1 MFRSMVPLAV
11 ATLSALLLPVAFA
24 QPAESAPF
32 TERLAASELSPS
44 GLTLEAAMRSAL
56 LNNPQLRAAQLE
68 VEAGDGAVR
77 QASLLPNPSLDY
89 TQEDLKKQ
97 SRTTTVLLSQPLE
110 LGGKRAAR
118 TALAQR
124 SRDVAVADLEA
135 RRSEV
140 RATAI
145 QAFFDALVAQE
156 RVTVADESLR
166 IAEGGSAAAARRVA
180 AGKVSPTEETR
191 ARVAEAN
198 ARIERRQ
205 AQADRQSALRA
216 LTAVMAVPDGSVLR
230 LDGRPDA
237 LPPLPANDTLAQRL
251 VDAPA
256 LRRAQR
262 EVQRAEAAYE
272 LERSRRIPDVRLSF
286 GSKRTEETGRSQAV
300 IGISVP
306 LPVFDRNQGAQYE
319 TLRRRD
325 AARALAEAEVLR
337 LRSEVLQAADQLQA
351 REDEV
356 QSLQQDV
363 LPGAR
368 SAYEAASRGF
378 ELGKFG
384 FLDVLDAQ
392 RTWLLARSQYL
403 NALSQ
408 AHRAAAD
415 LERRLG
421 APNGTRSESSTD
433 ATAPSTYRE

>member
-1 MFRSMVPLAV
+1 MLKHMVPLAL
-11 ATLSALLLPVAFA
+11 AALLTSTAFGQATAPA
-24 QPAESAPF
+24 QPAAGDNAAP
-32 TERLAASELSPS
+32 T
-44 GLTLEAAMRSAL
+44 GLTLEAALRSAL
-56 LNNPQLRAAQLE
+56 HHHPQLRAAQLE
-68 VEAGDGAVR
+68 VDASDGAVR
-77 QASLLPNPSLDY
+77 QASVLPNPSLDY

-97 SRTTTVLLSQPLE
+97 NRTTTLLLSQPLE

-118 TALAQR
+118 TALAERGREIAQ
-124 SRDVAVADLEA
+124 ADLA
-135 RRSEV
+135 VRRAEV

-156 RVTVADESLR
+156 RVSVAEESLR

-180 AGKVSPTEETR
+180 AGKVSPTEATR
-191 ARVAEAN
+191 ASVAQAN
-198 ARIERRQ
+198 ARIELRQ
-205 AQADRQSALRA
+205 ARADRQTALRA
-216 LTAVMAVPDGSVLR
+216 LTAVMAVPDGTVLQ
-230 LDGRPDA
+230 LDGRPEA
-237 LPPLPANDTLAQRL
+237 LPPLPANETLAQRL
-251 VDAPA
+251 NEAPA

-262 EVQRAEAAYE
+262 EVQYAEAAYE
-272 LERSRRIPDVRLSF
+272 LERSRRIPDVRLSL

-306 LPVFDRNQGAQYE
+306 LPVFDRNQGAQYQA
-319 TLRRRD
+319 LRRRD
-325 AARALAEAEVLR
+325 AARALAQAEALR

-356 QSLQQDV
+356 QALQQEV

-378 ELGKFG
+378 ELGKFS

-392 RTWLLARSQYL
+392 RTWLLARAQYL

-421 APNGTRSESSTD
+421 APESALAESSTD
-433 ATAPSTYRE
+433 ASAPSTYRE

>member
-1 MFRSMVPLAV
+1 MLKHQVPLLLAALLGPAAFGQAAEPSASVSDRSATALDAAV
-11 ATLSALLLPVAFA
+11 AN
-24 QPAESAPF
+24 
-32 TERLAASELSPS
+32 
-44 GLTLEAAMRSAL
+44 GLTLDAALSSAL
-56 LNNPQLRAAQLE
+56 RHNPQLRAAQLE
-68 VEAGDGAVR
+68 VDASDGAVR
-77 QASLLPNPSLDY
+77 QSSLMPNPSLDY
-89 TQEDLKKQ
+89 TQEDTRRQ

-124 SRDVAVADLEA
+124 GRDVALAELDA
-135 RRSEV
+135 RRADV
-140 RATAI
+140 RATAL
-145 QAFFDALVAQE
+145 QAFFEALVAQE
-156 RVTVADESLR
+156 RVVVAEESLR
-166 IAEGGSAAAARRVA
+166 IAQGGSSAAARRVA

-205 AQADRQSALRA
+205 ALADRQSALRA
-216 LTAVMAVPDGSVLR
+216 LTAVMAVPEGTVQQ
-230 LDGRPDA
+230 LDGRPETLPA
-237 LPPLPANDTLAQRL
+237 LPASATLAQRL
-251 VDAPA
+251 NEAPA

-272 LERSRRIPDVRLSF
+272 LERSRRLPDVRLSF
-286 GSKRTEETGRSQAV
+286 GSKRAEETGRSQAV
-300 IGISVP
+300 IGLSLP

-319 TLRRRD
+319 ALRRRE
-325 AARALAEAEVLR
+325 AAQALAQAEMLR

-356 QSLQQDV
+356 RALQEEV

-408 AHRAAAD
+408 AHRAAAE

-421 APNGTRSESSTD
+421 GLAGPSTD
-433 ATAPSTYRE
+433 AAPGTDRE

>member
-1 MFRSMVPLAV
+1 MLRSLVPLVLA
-11 ATLSALLLPVAFA
+11 ALFFPVAHA
-24 QPAESAPF
+24 QVPAATP
-32 TERLAASELSPS
+32 AVPA
-44 GLTLEAAMRSAL
+44 GLTLDAALRSAL
-56 LNNPQLRAAQLE
+56 RHHPQLQAAQLE
-68 VEAGDGAVR
+68 VDAGEGAVR
-77 QASLLPNPSLDY
+77 QAAVLPNPSLDY
-89 TQEDLKKQ
+89 TQEDTKRQ
-97 SRTTTVLLSQPLE
+97 NRTTTVLLSQPLE

-118 TALAQR
+118 TALAER
-124 SRDVAVADLEA
+124 SREVAVAELDA
-135 RRSEV
+135 RRADV

-216 LTAVMAVPDGSVLR
+216 LTAAMAVPDGSVQQ
-230 LDGRPDA
+230 LDGRPEA
-237 LPPLPANDTLAQRL
+237 LPPLPAGDTLARRL
-251 VDAPA
+251 DDAPA

-272 LERSRRIPDVRLSF
+272 VERSRRIPDVRLSV

-300 IGISVP
+300 IGLSVP

-319 TLRRRD
+319 ALRRRD
-325 AARALAEAEVLR
+325 AARALADAELLR
-337 LRSEVLQAADQLQA
+337 LRAEVLQAADQLQA

-356 QSLQQDV
+356 EALQRDV

-392 RTWLLARSQYL
+392 RTWLLARAQYL

-421 APNGTRSESSTD
+421 APNE
-433 ATAPSTYRE
+433 